1 MVAFVGVGLITPAFA
16 GNPYTISVSA
26 PDSVIE
32 GNDFGFAVIIDNAGN
47 DMSGW
52 SFGICT
58 DIAEMSI
65 NAFGPASGSDALNG
79 GAGGDFVT
87 NTIYV
92 DGSGCS
98 QAMVI
103 SFLGSDVLD
112 AGTLGFEA
120 ATLECTAVGAAE
132 SDACMAVCST
142 LGSPPVATVV
152 VVDGGTSVTPEF
164 VDDCTAIIAPPPA
177 LDYRRGDSND
187 DGIVNIAD
195 IIWLLSELF
204 LSGPATDCVGADDSN
219 SDGLVDAA
227 DAVYTANMLF
237 LAGPDPA
244 APYPDC
250 GVDGDPDVDTFAN
263 DDRIGFPRRVEFR
276 VLFQCAS
283 NDANEQV
290 LVTGGA
296 LPTLVG
302 GDLEALAQLDEF
314 GRVRFCRQRDRRRR
328 IMAGRHPFSRQAS
341 HL

>member
-16 GNPYTISVSA
+16 GNPYTVSVSA

-250 GVDGDPDVDTFAN
+250 GVDGDPDPSD
-263 DDRIGFPRRVEFR
+263 
-276 VLFQCAS
+276 CAEYNS
-283 NDANEQV
+283 CDQ
-290 LVTGGA
+290 GGA
-296 LPTLVG
+296 VTFQNTIQPI
-302 GDLEALAQLDEF
+302 LASA
-314 GRVRFCRQRDRRRR
+314 C
-328 IMAGRHPFSRQAS
+328 APCHTP
-341 HL
+341 